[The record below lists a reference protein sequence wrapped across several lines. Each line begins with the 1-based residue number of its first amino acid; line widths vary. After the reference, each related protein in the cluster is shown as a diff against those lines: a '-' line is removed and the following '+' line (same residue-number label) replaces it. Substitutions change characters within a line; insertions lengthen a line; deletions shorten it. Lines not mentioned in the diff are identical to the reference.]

1 MSANAA
7 EEKSKPI
14 AATLKP
20 SKILCFM
27 TIPMWT

>member
-20 SKILCFM
+20 SKIYVS
-27 TIPMWT
+27 